1 MPYVQSSVGWLHFM
15 KLAFCLLL
23 LTHFITSPCV
33 LQSLQGSPLSSTCVF
48 WNEDVERSC
57 YEVPTQCSFSMCLL
71 TLVCFLI
78 SLHPLHVKLHSPP
91 SNINFISL
99 LSELHLVVAL
109 PSIRHLWY
117 FLALVPGACPGYTLV
132 SFIYS
137 HKGLHICW
145 RSASAQTV
153 KPVYGNDLFVAPLPT
168 IIHIISCWC

>member
-48 WNEDVERSC
+48 WNEDVERS

-109 PSIRHLWY
+109 PSFRHLRY
-117 FLALVPGACPGYTLV
+117 FLALVPGACPGYAL
-132 SFIYS
+132 
-137 HKGLHICW
+137 LHIF
-145 RSASAQTV
+145 
-153 KPVYGNDLFVAPLPT
+153 P
-168 IIHIISCWC
+168 